1 MIKNRGHG
9 ERMRRALENLRKQ
22 YQWGDISDDEYR
34 REQGSIMR
42 QLKVHTSTTVMPTHL
57 PNLDAPPTS

>member
-1 MIKNRGHG
+1 
-9 ERMRRALENLRKQ
+9 MRRALENLRKQ